1 MRCSCSSHLRIRYR
15 LPLLLCVLLLILV
28 YTAIN
33 GWRRTLIGS
42 SFILAPPTPANPHPS
57 HVAMTSRS
65 DTLEAAVLECGAL
78 TLPPRP
84 LSHFGP
90 GRLRWLVLD
99 EADRLLDL
107 GMEPRVREI
116 LKLLAGRQ
124 VRAWARVLVGYG

>member
-1 MRCSCSSHLRIRYR
+1 M
-15 LPLLLCVLLLILV
+15 P
-28 YTAIN
+28 
-33 GWRRTLIGS
+33 
-42 SFILAPPTPANPHPS
+42 
-57 HVAMTSRS
+57 SRS

-84 LSHFGP
+84 LSHFCP

-124 VRAWARVLVGYG
+124 VRAWARVSVGYG